1 MMVTLSATPIRFQPI
16 RWSQNTAARC
26 SASSTLRS
34 RSCGLGSIGRPVTD
48 IPATSAPPISSL
60 QRPMSNP
67 TPRRPRAGV
76 SSRWP
81 ATTSKTRA
89 GARGLARRQVGLV
102 LGLRLSPAAGRLGRL
117 WRSDKVACRPT
128 TGPRMR
134 SAARPRRKSEDAMT
148 ESSLPPDHALARRAI
163 LKGASLGVGAGL
175 VSAFAA
181 QAQTSAVGTAQA
193 GDGAIWSTEYWAKKG
208 DVALNLWRKR
218 VGAPKPG
225 EPPLPV
231 LFLVHGSSNSARS
244 SYDLTVPGKGEYSL
258 MNVFARYGYD
268 VWTMDHDGYGYSGS
282 SGNNSDVASSVEDLK
297 AAVQVVASETG
308 QAKMHFYGTSSGAIR
323 AAAFAQAE
331 PERVDRLVLVAFTYK
346 GTGAPEIGRREQQ
359 IEFYRNNNRRKRD
372 AAMIRSIFTRDGH
385 AASYDMAVPEAIAA
399 VELKFGEQ
407 VPTGTYLDMA
417 ANLPL
422 VDPKKVL
429 SPVLMI
435 RGIHDG
441 NSTTEDLI
449 DFFRQLPGDRQFVIL
464 PHTAHSP
471 GYSNNRH
478 LLWYATRN
486 FLAAPAAVAS

>member
-1 MMVTLSATPIRFQPI
+1 
-16 RWSQNTAARC
+16 
-26 SASSTLRS
+26 
-34 RSCGLGSIGRPVTD
+34 
-48 IPATSAPPISSL
+48 
-60 QRPMSNP
+60 
-67 TPRRPRAGV
+67 
-76 SSRWP
+76 
-81 ATTSKTRA
+81 
-89 GARGLARRQVGLV
+89 
-102 LGLRLSPAAGRLGRL
+102 
-117 WRSDKVACRPT
+117 
-128 TGPRMR
+128 
-134 SAARPRRKSEDAMT
+134 
-148 ESSLPPDHALARRAI
+148 
-163 LKGASLGVGAGL
+163 
-175 VSAFAA
+175 
-181 QAQTSAVGTAQA
+181 
-193 GDGAIWSTEYWAKKG
+193 
-208 DVALNLWRKR
+208 
-218 VGAPKPG
+218 
-225 EPPLPV
+225 
-231 LFLVHGSSNSARS
+231 
-244 SYDLTVPGKGEYSL
+244 
-258 MNVFARYGYD
+258 
-268 VWTMDHDGYGYSGS
+268 MDHDGYGHSGS

-297 AAVQVVASETG
+297 AAVPVVARETG
-308 QAKMHFYGTSSGAIR
+308 RAKMHFYGTSSGAIR

-359 IEFYRNNNRRKRD
+359 VEFYRNNNRRKRD

-435 RGIHDG
+435 RGVHDG

-449 DFFRQLPGDRQFVIL
+449 DFFRQLPNGDRQFVIL